1 MGVMA
6 GDLRSEGI
14 EQALIG
20 RFGRPLQYFD
30 EIDSTNRV
38 ALDWANEGAPEG
50 ALVVADH
57 QTAGRGRKTRDWASQ
72 PAKLLQFSV
81 VLRPAVSVGR
91 LGLLPTALGVACA
104 QGIEE
109 VTGLSPALKWP
120 NDVTLGGRKVA
131 GILVETRVTG
141 SKLDAA
147 IAGLG
152 INVGWSAAELP
163 EDLVS
168 TATSLAIELEHAGSA
183 KPVSRTILL
192 ARVIASFE
200 YLYPMALDEERKP
213 GLVEL
218 ATARSEILGRE
229 VIVKWPEGHAVQG
242 RATRLLPSGAL
253 EVVDSRGTS
262 TVYAGEIEQIR
273 SA

>member
-1 MGVMA
+1 MA

-14 EQALIG
+14 EYSLLG

-38 ALDWANEGAPEG
+38 ALEWAAEGAPEG

-57 QTAGRGRKTRDWASQ
+57 QTAGRGRKARDWTSQ
-72 PAKLLQFSV
+72 PAKLLQFSL
-81 VLRPAVSVGR
+81 VLRPPVSVGR

-109 VTGLSPALKWP
+109 VTGLRPALKWP

-131 GILVETRVTG
+131 GILVETRVTA

-152 INVGWSAAELP
+152 INVGWSTDELP
-163 EDLVS
+163 EDLES
-168 TATSLAIELEHAGSA
+168 TATSLAIELERSGKENPS
-183 KPVSRTILL
+183 VSRTILL
-192 ARVIASFE
+192 ARVIAAFE
-200 YLYPMALDEERKP
+200 QLYPMVVEEERKP

-218 ATARSEILGRE
+218 ASARSAILGQE
-229 VIVKWPEGHAVQG
+229 VIVKWPEGNTVQG
-242 RATRLLPSGAL
+242 RATRLLTSGAL